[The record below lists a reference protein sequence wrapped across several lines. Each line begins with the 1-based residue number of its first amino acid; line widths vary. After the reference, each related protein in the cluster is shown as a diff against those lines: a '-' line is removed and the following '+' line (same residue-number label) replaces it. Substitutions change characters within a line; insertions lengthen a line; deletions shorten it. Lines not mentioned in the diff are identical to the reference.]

1 MRNLKYF
8 AWLNGFTWF
17 GNSCKKFVKLWDF
30 EKTENLFHGKI
41 GLKFFK
47 VTCPNNLE
55 NGMHKSTIR
64 VD

>member
-41 GLKFFK
+41 GFKFFK
-47 VTCPNNLE
+47 VTCRTIWKMECTNLQYE
-55 NGMHKSTIR
+55 
-64 VD
+64 